1 VLAHDGPPDHKEAVL
16 LMADENPTRCTLSNR
31 FDGIPRDERDQAV
44 VLGFV
49 LDQHPIHLTIPELCR
64 ALYAHPGDFKANDA
78 VERAIRDLD
87 GAGLLSCRGGIV
99 APTWAA
105 LNFER
110 LEMD

>member
-1 VLAHDGPPDHKEAVL
+1 MSCDH
-16 LMADENPTRCTLSNR
+16 PTRCTLSHR
-31 FDGIPRDERDQAV
+31 FEGIPRDERDQAV
-44 VLGFV
+44 VLSFV
-49 LDQHPIHLTIPELCR
+49 LDQHPTQLTIPELCR
-64 ALYAHPGDFKANDA
+64 ALYAHSDGFEASDA

-105 LNFER
+105 IYFER